1 MFLLTQK
8 KAIGSVKSSKQYHFC
23 FICAFSVHNLIS
35 IWFCNLHSI
44 YKLFKMPFCKKI
56 KNVFWHKFFF
66 GLVFFV
72 PIAIGISIIF
82 FEGRSS
88 FNECDL
94 HNWHNSL
101 VNAFFSIS
109 ICIWIEQNVFLI
121 NLCFVLTRSNHCS
134 LFDMKITASGTKSLH
149 QNRGRC
155 YLHLSI
161 FFFDMHSFLLWQN
174 KKLFWSLFSLAN

>member
-82 FEGRSS
+82 FEVRSS

-101 VNAFFSIS
+101 VNAFF
-109 ICIWIEQNVFLI
+109 F
-121 NLCFVLTRSNHCS
+121 NLHLHLNRTKCVLNKFVLCTNQKQPLQSFWYENHCEW
-134 LFDMKITASGTKSLH
+134 
-149 QNRGRC
+149 
-155 YLHLSI
+155 Y
-161 FFFDMHSFLLWQN
+161 
-174 KKLFWSLFSLAN
+174 KKLASKSWPVLLTLIDFFLWHALFSSVAK